1 MILSILQLSIAEIF
15 SDNAELSGFSEC
27 DAKLHVNKIIQ
38 KVYFGIDEIGTL
50 GTKGGFHRGG
60 EFLRYFEINYIFLEI
75 NYIFISGTQRRGV
88 QPKNPHIVVDHPF
101 VFFVRHRASNTIIF
115 SGHIRNPAKSL
126 KE

>member
-60 EFLRYFEINYIFLEI
+60 GFLRYFNFFWKLIIYLYQVHNEEEFN
-75 NYIFISGTQRRGV
+75 QR
-88 QPKNPHIVVDHPF
+88 
-101 VFFVRHRASNTIIF
+101 
-115 SGHIRNPAKSL
+115 IRIL
-126 KE
+126 